1 MKGDYTNKKK
11 RMRHTYEIHAILS
24 SIYCINETTVKDEDI
39 KRLIEYALYRVYKE
53 SCTVMKEYCKDKEK
67 SNVKPDLKALLISE
81 TYFDKYSK

>member
-39 KRLIEYALYRVYKE
+39 KKLVEYALYRVYKE
-53 SCTVMKEYCKDKEK
+53 GCSVMKEYVRTKK
-67 SNVKPDLKALLISE
+67 NR
-81 TYFDKYSK
+81 T

>member
-39 KRLIEYALYRVYKE
+39 KRLIEYALYGVYKE
-53 SCTVMKEYCKDKEK
+53 SSTQMKEYCKGKEK
-67 SNVKPDLKALLISE
+67 WDVMPDLKALLISE

>member
-39 KRLIEYALYRVYKE
+39 KNSLNTPFIGFIKRV
-53 SCTVMKEYCKDKEK
+53 V
-67 SNVKPDLKALLISE
+67 PL
-81 TYFDKYSK
+81 

>member
-53 SCTVMKEYCKDKEK
+53 SSTALREYFKDKEK
-67 SNVKPDLKALLISE
+67 SDVMPDLKSLLISE

>member
-39 KRLIEYALYRVYKE
+39 KRLIEYTLYRVYKE
-53 SCTVMKEYCKDKEK
+53 SSTQMKNIARTKK
-67 SNVKPDLKALLISE
+67 NR
-81 TYFDKYSK
+81 T

>member
-53 SCTVMKEYCKDKEK
+53 SSTALREYCKDKEK
-67 SNVKPDLKALLISE
+67 SDVMPDLKALLISE